1 MYLYFFNFLN
11 SLLHTCNCIFPN
23 NLLWWKSHA
32 EEFKVS
38 VEVGCMFACFWVQL
52 FSLESVWVGA
62 VTGLQGGDRSPRY
75 GLSSTVQLFFL
86 VHRILVNLWAL
97 AKERWQTSTVGSF
110 IGGGWMVRQVLPVCV
125 FCFCSVACAGT
136 EDYTGFVNWFWVL
149 LIWDI
154 FCCC

>member
-1 MYLYFFNFLN
+1 MYLYFFYFLN

-86 VHRILVNLWAL
+86 LLSILVNLWAL

-110 IGGGWMVRQVLPVCV
+110 IGGVNGKASFARL
-125 FCFCSVACAGT
+125 CFL
-136 EDYTGFVNWFWVL
+136 FL
-149 LIWDI
+149 LCCMCRNRRLHRLCELILSIADLGY